1 MRIFHLLTVSTLTLF
16 SSVGACFAQAGPAS
30 QATGRIVPVFAQSVL
45 TPPPIVHTLDLSGP
59 RFGVTF
65 LSDGLIKEL
74 HADRQID
81 LHPTITQFGWQFERQ
96 FLTRDSG
103 FTAVSEYVVLLG
115 GLDQGVA
122 VPSLSW
128 LVGGRTRSGAEF
140 GVGPNITPAGVGLVI
155 AIGVTYR
162 VGAMNIPVNFAVVP
176 SKFGQRISVLTGF
189 TMRNGR

>member
-1 MRIFHLLTVSTLTLF
+1 MRIFRQLTVSTVILV
-16 SSVGACFAQAGPAS
+16 SSVAASFAQASP
-30 QATGRIVPVFAQSVL
+30 ATGRIVSSFTQSVL

-65 LSDGLIKEL
+65 LSDGLVKEL
-74 HADRQID
+74 HDERQLD
-81 LHPTITQFGWQFERQ
+81 LQPTITQFGWQFERQ
-96 FLTRDSG
+96 FMTKDSG

-122 VPSLSW
+122 LPSLSW

-140 GVGPNITPAGVGLVI
+140 GVGPNLTPAGVGLVI
-155 AIGVTYR
+155 AVGVTYR

-176 SKFGQRISVLTGF
+176 SKFGQRISVPTGF
-189 TMRNGR
+189 TMRNAR